1 MEYNSNIYVT
11 ISHNSCETLGLGE
24 GHRTSIDGSICIIEY
39 PSMEAIPQE
48 VQDVLIEAHT
58 HQQALEL
65 VAGPEWTSNELPM

>member
-11 ISHNSCETLGLGE
+11 ISHNACETLGLGDN
-24 GHRTSIDGSICIIEY
+24 HRTSNDGSICIIEF

-48 VQDVLIEAHT
+48 VQDVLIECHT

-65 VAGPEWTSNELPM
+65 VAGANWTSERPF

>member
-11 ISHNSCETLGLGE
+11 ISHNACETLGLGDS
-24 GHRTSIDGSICIIEY
+24 HRTSNDGSICIIEF

-48 VQDVLIEAHT
+48 VQDVLIECHT

-65 VAGPEWTSNELPM
+65 VAGADWTSERPF

>member
-11 ISHNSCETLGLGE
+11 ISHNACDALGLGTD
-24 GHRTSIDGSICIIEY
+24 HRTSNDGSICIVEF

-65 VAGPEWTSNELPM
+65 VSGPEWTSELPM

>member
-11 ISHNSCETLGLGE
+11 ISHNACETLGLGD
-24 GHRTSIDGSICIIEY
+24 GHRTSNDGSICIIEF

-48 VQDVLIEAHT
+48 VQDVLIECHT

-65 VAGPEWTSNELPM
+65 VAGADWTSERPF

>member
-24 GHRTSIDGSICIIEY
+24 GHRTSLDGSICIIEY
-39 PSMEAIPQE
+39 PSLEAIPQE
-48 VQDVLIEAHT
+48 VQDVLIETHT

-65 VAGPEWTSNELPM
+65 VAGPEWTSNELPK

>member
-11 ISHNSCETLGLGE
+11 ISHNACETLNLGTD
-24 GHRTSIDGSICIIEY
+24 HRTSNDGSVCIIEF

-48 VQDVLIEAHT
+48 VQDIMIEALT

-65 VAGPEWTSNELPM
+65 VAGEDWVSEMPM

>member
-65 VAGPEWTSNELPM
+65 VAGPEWTSESPM